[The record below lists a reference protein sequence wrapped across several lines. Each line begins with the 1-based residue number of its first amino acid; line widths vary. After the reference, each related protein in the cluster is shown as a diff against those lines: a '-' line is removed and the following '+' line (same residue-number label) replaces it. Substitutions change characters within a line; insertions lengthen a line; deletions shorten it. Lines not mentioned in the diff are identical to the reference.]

1 MQGEY
6 MILTWISVGAAF
18 SFLFTYRFVGG
29 LSRKENDDRVRALA
43 VENEALKRTNSI
55 YRERIDQLEDT
66 LFSNNK
72 YHEMARE
79 IEKLSSANYGL
90 RGKLRDLECLVE
102 AERKRNS
109 RERVEYLER
118 KVDYL
123 KKQMHNRF
131 LDERDT
137 AMQTALIPV
146 EIISADS
153 EVASA
158 LESSHFQNSEQN
170 NKKRK
175 RKWTAI
181 ARARKI

>member
-1 MQGEY
+1 MTGEY
-6 MILTWISVGAAF
+6 MILTWISVGAAL
-18 SFLFTYRFVGG
+18 SFLITYRLVRGV
-29 LSRKENDDRVRALA
+29 SRKDNDDKVRAFA

-79 IEKLSSANYGL
+79 IEKLSAANYGL

-109 RERVEYLER
+109 RDRVEYLER
-118 KVDYL
+118 KVEYL
-123 KKQMHNRF
+123 KKQLQHRF
-131 LDERDT
+131 NDDRET
-137 AMQTALIPV
+137 GIQNAIIPV
-146 EIISADS
+146 EIIPAGS
-153 EVASA
+153 EVAA
-158 LESSHFQNSEQN
+158 AFETNHFQNNEQS
-170 NKKRK
+170 KKRK
-175 RKWTAI
+175 RKWSAI